1 MAVECVRP
9 PPLAVTVRSLGPGV
23 ACGDAMSTIV
33 MVPAPGAARV
43 DGLRVAVTPLGSTV
57 VVSVIELL
65 NPPPVT
71 VLPAAVVCPPCAILT
86 AVGETDRLKSAVGVG
101 AVTAIPKL
109 VLFVTPLG
117 AVPRIVSVYWPGGAE
132 AASRVR
138 VDCPDGAGFGAKVTV
153 APGGTP
159 DASSEIGPIP

>member
-1 MAVECVRP
+1 
-9 PPLAVTVRSLGPGV
+9 
-23 ACGDAMSTIV
+23 MSRIL

-43 DGLRVAVTPLGSTV
+43 DGLSVAVTPLGRIV

-71 VLPAAVVCPPCAILT
+71 VLTAAVVCPPCANLT

-101 AVTAIPKL
+101 VVTTIPKL

-117 AVPRIVSVYWPGGAE
+117 VVPRIVSVYWPGDAE
-132 AASRVR
+132 AASRVK
-138 VDCPDGAGFGAKVTV
+138 VDCPDGAGFGVKMAV

-159 DASSEIGPIP
+159 DTASEIGPIP